1 MKKLFSILITI
12 NLLAFLALPLT
23 VGAVGEE
30 QLPNCCKLQRNI
42 TIQSDAATTGEC
54 PTEPGQTCTITGCT
68 TRASSYWGMF
78 CLLNTLYNITNWVFV
93 ILVALAAI
101 FVIVGAM
108 NILWSGG
115 NQERVTSGRNY
126 ILYAMVGLLLA
137 FLAKAVPGVVK
148 LISGF

>member
-12 NLLAFLALPLT
+12 NLLAFLAVPLT
-23 VGAVGEE
+23 AGAVGEE

-42 TIQSDAATTGEC
+42 TIQSDSASTGEC
-54 PTEPGQTCTITGCT
+54 PTEPGQTCTITGC
-68 TRASSYWGMF
+68 ASRSTPYWGMF

-115 NQERVTSGRNY
+115 NQERVNSGRNY
-126 ILYAMVGLLLA
+126 IMYAMVGLLLA